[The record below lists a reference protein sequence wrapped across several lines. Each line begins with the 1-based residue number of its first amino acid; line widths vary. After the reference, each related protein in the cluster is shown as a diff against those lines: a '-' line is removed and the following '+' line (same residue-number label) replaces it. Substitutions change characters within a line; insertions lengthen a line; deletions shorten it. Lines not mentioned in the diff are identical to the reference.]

1 MAQPTGFDLEL
12 FFNRLLQRLFPAW
25 YAVQAAKE
33 LPLETMGPI
42 NPNSF
47 TSRRWLSVE
56 QALDACQSTLR
67 DAGDEWQ
74 PLHALLGQLR
84 VVNEV
89 RQTIALTDLN
99 GIEYSQY
106 NEDWPNL
113 KAYAEHTVGDHA
125 WESAEEFD
133 QNVRTA
139 FPNDQAPFTVR
150 YREWDGRYVLVNDSD
165 SRALSA
171 TLHHINHK
179 QRDHKIKANLIV
191 ESINASA
198 LEKLQQQYWMVLM
211 KREPAYQV
219 LDLLQR
225 ANLNAISAEFETRRP
240 DLVFLVARK
249 QNNTINRVMLNL
261 MNQRSSQQIQD
272 FGRYLVNHHFPFKSG

>member
-1 MAQPTGFDLEL
+1 MATRSGLDLEL
-12 FFNRLLQRLFPAW
+12 VINRLLQRLFPAW

-33 LPLETMGPI
+33 LQLDTMGPI

-47 TSRRWLSVE
+47 TSRRWLDVE
-56 QALDACQSTLR
+56 QTVAACQSTLR

-84 VVNEV
+84 VVNDV
-89 RQTIALTDLN
+89 RQTIALSDLN

-106 NEDWPNL
+106 NDDWPNL
-113 KAYAEHTVGDHA
+113 MAYAEHTVGDQA

-133 QNVRTA
+133 QNLRTA

-171 TLHHINHK
+171 TLHHIYNK
-179 QRDHKIKANLIV
+179 QRDHKIKANLLV
-191 ESINASA
+191 ESINPNA

-225 ANLNAISAEFETRRP
+225 ANLNAISAECEARRP

-249 QNNTINRVMLNL
+249 QNKTINRVMLNL
-261 MNQRSSQQIQD
+261 MDQRSSQQIQD
-272 FGRYLVNHHFPFKSG
+272 FGRYLLNHHFPFKSG